1 MDNRI
6 ISIASEGKGD
16 FDLAMQLAM
25 TKPKSSKLRTTIG
38 YRVYENKLVLYW
50 APSDSMVKL
59 PYAMTINETINFAWG
74 WLEKT
79 SPTRKEPGHDGSN
92 GKGFCV
98 FNEAC
103 GRVFGEWEAFIAIEP
118 IWAIYSK

>member
-25 TKPKSSKLRTTIG
+25 TTPRKTTIG
-38 YRVYENKLVLYW
+38 YRIYENKLVLYW

-59 PYAMTINETINFAWG
+59 PYAMNVGETINFVWG

-79 SPTRKEPGHDGSN
+79 SPSRNEPDHDGSN

-98 FNEAC
+98 FNEAG

>member
-1 MDNRI
+1 MDNRS

-25 TKPKSSKLRTTIG
+25 SKSGKFRTTIG

-59 PYAMTINETINFAWG
+59 PYAMLAKPSMLCG
-74 WLEKT
+74 GGLKKPAHQGT
-79 SPTRKEPGHDGSN
+79 SPTTMEIMAK
-92 GKGFCV
+92 V
-98 FNEAC
+98 F
-103 GRVFGEWEAFIAIEP
+103 AF
-118 IWAIYSK
+118 